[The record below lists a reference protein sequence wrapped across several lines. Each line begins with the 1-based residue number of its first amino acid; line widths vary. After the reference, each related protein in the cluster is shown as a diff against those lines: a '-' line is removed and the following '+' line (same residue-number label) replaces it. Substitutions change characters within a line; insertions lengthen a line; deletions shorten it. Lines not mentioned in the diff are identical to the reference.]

1 MFFEFGINMKKLVFL
16 VVLFLSTSVIADISQ
31 LKLELL
37 LAKRGDISAQFRIAT
52 AYEYGTDIKKDFKEA
67 LKWYMKAADQSHA
80 QSQYKIG
87 YFYEHALGVTKDMGL
102 AMLWYNKAKDNGND
116 EAIHRLHKKSP
127 KKIKAAK
134 TQKSVVKKKIEKKV
148 KLVSKKPSQQ
158 KKSTKTKPVEIKNKT
173 IVKRSPVKKKRI
185 IFKVSELM
193 NMLLNN
199 KWRNKHGAADFLP
212 SLTTTCLA
220 SGSSELTCFSS
231 EKTRKI
237 KRTKVTFTTK
247 ATLFAFKSNGT
258 FKITYNYNG
267 LNIAGAKSKASDIYG
282 LKMKQGW
289 QEPAI
294 AIKCRAF
301 DRKNLTCYRGNKKI
315 SFRL

>member
-1 MFFEFGINMKKLVFL
+1 MKKLVFL
-16 VVLFLSTSVIADISQ
+16 VLLFLTTSVIADISQ

-52 AYEYGTDIKKDFKEA
+52 AYEYGTDIKKDLKEA

-87 YFYEHALGVTKDMGL
+87 YFYEHALGVSKDMSL

-116 EAIHRLHKKSP
+116 EAIHRLHKKAP
-127 KKIKAAK
+127 NKIKTAK
-134 TQKSVVKKKIEKKV
+134 TQKPVIKKKI
-148 KLVSKKPSQQ
+148 KLVNKIPLQQ
-158 KKSTKTKPVEIKNKT
+158 KKLTKTKAVVIKNKT
-173 IVKRSPVKKKRI
+173 IVKQAPVKKKRI
-185 IFKVSELM
+185 TFKVAGLM

-199 KWRNKHGAADFLP
+199 KWRNKYGAADFLP

-220 SGSSELTCFSS
+220 SGSNELTCFSS

-258 FKITYNYNG
+258 FKVKYNYNG
-267 LNIAGAKSKASDIYG
+267 LNIVGAKSKASDIYG

-301 DRKNLTCYRGNKKI
+301 DRENLTCYRGNKKI
-315 SFRL
+315 LFRL